1 MFLSSM
7 KNDLIIVKVII
18 EGCCKLALKTD
29 NDNLEKIENNVI
41 IIPL

>member
-1 MFLSSM
+1 M